1 MGYNDTVTTDQETYM
16 LKTIIKTLL
25 VLPLILI
32 SLSVIIMWAFGMTL
46 LLGWH

>member
-1 MGYNDTVTTDQETYM
+1 M
-16 LKTIIKTLL
+16 LKTIIKTLF

>member
-1 MGYNDTVTTDQETYM
+1 M

>member
-1 MGYNDTVTTDQETYM
+1 M
-16 LKTIIKTLL
+16 LKTIIKTLF

-32 SLSVIIMWAFGMTL
+32 LLSVIIMWAFGMTL

>member
-1 MGYNDTVTTDQETYM
+1 M
-16 LKTIIKTLL
+16 LKTIIKTLF

-32 SLSVIIMWAFGMTL
+32 PLSVIIMWAFGMTF